1 MQASNKFPRILSLA
15 TLLFAV
21 GCALLPTSEE
31 AVTQNGGLAA
41 SNLAAGDAEAL
52 RALAIR
58 LLSPPYPGA
67 PPAEATRLLV
77 GQLPDDLPFELP
89 LPEGA
94 AVVGSLARGEH
105 LGTEIVLDVNQPP
118 EAVVDFYLKELEAL
132 GFTRPGPA
140 PESGFLPAVAGG
152 LALCRDDDEIFLHLS
167 ASGIE
172 SGNLRFPHSIFA
184 VQFLRW
190 TTSPC

>member
-1 MQASNKFPRILSLA
+1 MQASNKFPRILSLV

-41 SNLAAGDAEAL
+41 SDLAAGDAEAL

-67 PPAEATRLLV
+67 PTREATRLLFE
-77 GQLPDDLPFELP
+77 QLPDDLPFELP

-105 LGTEIVLDVNQPP
+105 LGTEIVLDVNQSP
-118 EAVVDFYLKELEAL
+118 EAVAEFYLKELEAQ
-132 GFTRPGPA
+132 GFARPGPI
-140 PESGFLPAVAGG
+140 PESGFLPAVSEG
-152 LALCRDDDEIFLHLS
+152 LALCHSGDELFLHLS
-167 ASGIE
+167 AFGIE
-172 SGNLRFPHSIFA
+172 NRLPRK
-184 VQFLRW
+184 
-190 TTSPC
+190 